1 MRRLVLLW
9 AALMAGITAAFAED
23 VTFKADAPDA
33 VVSGEQF
40 RLTYTVNTHDVKD
53 FRAPS
58 MEGFNVL
65 MGPSSSRQSS
75 TNIINGKRSLNTI
88 EFILATVAAS
98 SKFNLRAKNPT
109 QIYAHN
115 GKTTENDK

>member
-1 MRRLVLLW
+1 MRRLFLLW
-9 AALMAGITAAFAED
+9 AVFMAAMAAYADD

-75 TNIINGKRSLNTI
+75 TNIINGKITSTQSI
-88 EFILATVAAS
+88 TYTYILEAGKEGAFQAAGFRRDV
-98 SKFNLRAKNPT
+98 K
-109 QIYAHN
+109 
-115 GKTTENDK
+115 